1 MSDHGKV
8 SEQQQDQE
16 TPVTPVLTQKQAK
29 RANAT
34 VIGMLIATGITVL
47 LVLIPVLLNPAP
59 KMQVRSVDVK
69 ATAAQAAGDAGY
81 APLAP
86 DLPEGWSAN
95 YARWEATGSAGVPVW
110 EVGYVTPGMEFIR
123 LSETGAGN
131 PTWIAQTSGDAKVAG
146 ERTAGGQTWEL
157 RDSAD
162 GKASMVLE
170 LNGLTVVLTGEADL
184 AEFDVLA
191 EAVVSDLSNE

>member
-1 MSDHGKV
+1 M

-16 TPVTPVLTQKQAK
+16 TPVTPVLTKKQAQK
-29 RANAT
+29 ANAT
-34 VIGMLIATGITVL
+34 VIGMLIATGVTLL
-47 LVLIPVLLNPAP
+47 LVLVPVLLNPAP
-59 KMQVRSVDVK
+59 KMQIRSVDVK
-69 ATAAQAAGDAGY
+69 ATALQAAGDAGY

-86 DLPEGWSAN
+86 NLPDGWSAN
-95 YARWEATGSAGVPVW
+95 DARWEASGSAGVPVW
-110 EVGYVTPGMEFIR
+110 EVGYLTPGMEFIR
-123 LSETGAGN
+123 LSETSAGN

-191 EAVVSDLSNE
+191 EAVVSDLSND

>member
-1 MSDHGKV
+1 M

-16 TPVTPVLTQKQAK
+16 TPVTPVLTKKQAQK
-29 RANAT
+29 ANAT
-34 VIGMLIATGITVL
+34 VIGMLIATGVTLL
-47 LVLIPVLLNPAP
+47 LVLVPVLLNPAP
-59 KMQVRSVDVK
+59 KMQIRSVDVK
-69 ATAAQAAGDAGY
+69 ATALQAAGDAGY

-86 DLPEGWSAN
+86 NLPDGWSAN
-95 YARWEATGSAGVPVW
+95 YARWEASGSAGVPVW
-110 EVGYVTPGMEFIR
+110 EVGYLTPGMEFIR
-123 LSETGAGN
+123 LSETSAGN

-191 EAVVSDLSNE
+191 EAVVSDLSND

>member
-1 MSDHGKV
+1 M

-16 TPVTPVLTQKQAK
+16 TPVTPVLTAKQAK

-47 LVLIPVLLNPAP
+47 LVLVPVLLNPAP
-59 KMQVRSVDVK
+59 KMQTLNVDVP
-69 ATAAQAAGDAGY
+69 AIANQAAGDAGY

-86 DLPEGWSAN
+86 ELPEGWSSN
-95 YARWEATGSAGVPVW
+95 YARWEASNSSGVPVW
-110 EVGYVTPGMEFIR
+110 EVGYLTPETTFIR
-123 LSETGAGN
+123 LSETNAGN
-131 PTWIAQTSGDAKVAG
+131 PTWIAQVSGDGSVAG

-157 RDSAD
+157 RDSPE
-162 GKASMVLE
+162 GEASMVLE
-170 LNGLTVVLTGEADL
+170 KDGLTVVLTGKADL

-191 EAVVSDLSNE
+191 EAVVRDLGKE

>member
-1 MSDHGKV
+1 M

-16 TPVTPVLTQKQAK
+16 TPVTPVLTAKQAK

-47 LVLIPVLLNPAP
+47 LVLVPVLLNPAP
-59 KMQVRSVDVK
+59 KMQTRNVDVP
-69 ATAAQAAGDAGY
+69 AIANQAAGDAGY

-86 DLPEGWSAN
+86 ELPEGWGSN
-95 YARWEATGSAGVPVW
+95 YARWEASNSSGVPVW
-110 EVGYVTPGMEFIR
+110 EVGYLTPETAFIR
-123 LSETGAGN
+123 LSETNAGN
-131 PTWIAQTSGDAKVAG
+131 PTWIAQVSGDASVAG

-157 RDSAD
+157 RDSPE
-162 GKASMVLE
+162 GEASMVLE
-170 LNGLTVVLTGEADL
+170 KDGLTVVLTGKADL

-191 EAVVSDLSNE
+191 EAVVRDLGKE